1 MAKVEKVPT
10 ADFNPFYGCFIM
22 FMAGLI
28 FLGIIAWSAWSLLS
42 QDKAIAQFAADQPIT
57 LPTIDFPDS
66 KRADLESRLTSF
78 AKAATSGQKAS
89 LSLTIVDLNGLLL
102 LAPDSGYGSYQ
113 NMIRFDRFVPD
124 KNQVVGKVSL
134 PMNHIKFWE
143 NKKRYLN
150 GEASLEIFLHDLGV
164 DARVAAVNVPGKVV
178 AEGFVSGMG
187 AWTWLASYQKMDIFG
202 PVLRAVK
209 KVTVTPSAVVLET
222 QP

>member
-28 FLGIIAWSAWSLLS
+28 FLGIIAWSGWSLLS
-42 QDKAIAQFAADQPIT
+42 QDKAIAQFAEEQPVT
-57 LPTIDFPDS
+57 LSTIELTEPA
-66 KRADLESRLTSF
+66 RAELTSRLETF

-89 LSLTIVDLNGLLL
+89 LNLTMADLNGLLL
-102 LAPDSGYGSYQ
+102 LAPDSGYGSYRD
-113 NMIRFDRFVPD
+113 MIRFVRFIPE

-150 GEASLEIFLHDLGV
+150 GEAALELFLHDLGL
-164 DARVAAVNVPGKVV
+164 DARVAAVDVPGKVV

-187 AWTWLASYQKMDIFG
+187 AWTWLAPYQKMEAFG
-202 PVLRAVK
+202 PALRAVK
-209 KVTVTPSAVVLET
+209 KVTVTADAVVLET

>member
-28 FLGIIAWSAWSLLS
+28 FLGIIAWSTWSLLS
-42 QDKAIAQFAADQPIT
+42 QDKAIAEFAMDQPIT
-57 LPTIDFPDS
+57 LPSIDFPDS
-66 KRADLESRLTSF
+66 ARTELANRLQAFS
-78 AKAATSGQKAS
+78 KAATSGQKAS
-89 LSLTIVDLNGLLL
+89 LSLTVVDLNGLLL
-102 LAPDSGYGSYQ
+102 LAPDSGYGSYKD
-113 NMIRFDRFVPD
+113 MIRFDRLIPE

-150 GEASLEIFLHDLGV
+150 GEASLELFLHDLGV
-164 DARVAAVNVPGKVV
+164 DARVATVDVPGKVV

-187 AWTWLASYQKMDIFG
+187 AWTWLAPYQKMEALG

-209 KVTVTPSAVVLET
+209 KVTVSQTAVILET